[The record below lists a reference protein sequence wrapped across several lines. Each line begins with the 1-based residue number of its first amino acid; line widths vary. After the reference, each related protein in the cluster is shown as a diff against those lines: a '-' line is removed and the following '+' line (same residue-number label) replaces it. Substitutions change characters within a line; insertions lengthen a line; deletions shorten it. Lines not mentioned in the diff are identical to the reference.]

1 MLKVT
6 HAHLQAGVRPPFPLP
21 RGSACC
27 TGIGINSNR
36 MSPQINK
43 PSPPVA
49 AFQNS
54 NEAMT
59 DFRAQ
64 PAHSSPAPSSE
75 VHLVIHRGT
84 CRVLFVYDVGAAI
97 DLAVAEQ
104 SIDAITQRER
114 IRRTRRAPLHF
125 EYETP
130 PVRVPR
136 SMVSIA
142 IGGFSTDEE
151 LQVILYEFGAIAVS
165 YTLQIP
171 GPLESLLP
179 LADRL
184 YENAALLADS
194 RRRTQEVVELIH
206 SAIRKP
212 HLANL
217 VEDYVLYE
225 VNELSGAASPAELRE
240 RAGTL
245 LAQILRAETRPLSQ
259 QEIND
264 ALATEVSYGRN
275 DAVWIDWNAA
285 FLMDTDPDNVLAVLE
300 FANVELLELRFLD
313 DRLDDALEQ
322 SERLTARRRVPA
334 WLPAPTAR
342 AMNRI
347 AEFQMESV
355 LLFEDV
361 NNTLKLL
368 GDQYL
373 ARVYRAAAQRLH
385 LPDWDA
391 IILRKLQTLES
402 IYQRT
407 ADQQMQLRMELL
419 EWIIIVL
426 IAISIVLPFL
436 PWVVGGK

>member
-1 MLKVT
+1 
-6 HAHLQAGVRPPFPLP
+6 
-21 RGSACC
+21 
-27 TGIGINSNR
+27 
-36 MSPQINK
+36 
-43 PSPPVA
+43 
-49 AFQNS
+49 
-54 NEAMT
+54 
-59 DFRAQ
+59 
-64 PAHSSPAPSSE
+64 
-75 VHLVIHRGT
+75 
-84 CRVLFVYDVGAAI
+84 
-97 DLAVAEQ
+97 
-104 SIDAITQRER
+104 
-114 IRRTRRAPLHF
+114 
-125 EYETP
+125 
-130 PVRVPR
+130 
-136 SMVSIA
+136 
-142 IGGFSTDEE
+142 
-151 LQVILYEFGAIAVS
+151 
-165 YTLQIP
+165 
-171 GPLESLLP
+171 
-179 LADRL
+179 
-184 YENAALLADS
+184 
-194 RRRTQEVVELIH
+194 
-206 SAIRKP
+206 
-212 HLANL
+212 
-217 VEDYVLYE
+217 
-225 VNELSGAASPAELRE
+225 
-240 RAGTL
+240 
-245 LAQILRAETRPLSQ
+245 
-259 QEIND
+259 
-264 ALATEVSYGRN
+264 
-275 DAVWIDWNAA
+275 
-285 FLMDTDPDNVLAVLE
+285 MDTDPDNVLAVLE

>member
-1 MLKVT
+1 MLRDSLDPNT
-6 HAHLQAGVRPPFPLP
+6 IP
-21 RGSACC
+21 RARDLRASPSAPES
-27 TGIGINSNR
+27 T
-36 MSPQINK
+36 
-43 PSPPVA
+43 
-49 AFQNS
+49 
-54 NEAMT
+54 
-59 DFRAQ
+59 AQ
-64 PAHSSPAPSSE
+64 TSISPANPAAPS
-75 VHLVIHRGT
+75 LVIQRGV

-97 DLAVAEQ
+97 DLAAAER
-104 SIDAITQRER
+104 SIASITQREQ

-130 PVRVPR
+130 PLRVPR
-136 SMVSIA
+136 TMPSIA
-142 IGGFSTDEE
+142 IAGFSTDEE
-151 LQVILYEFGAIAVS
+151 LQLILYEFGAIAVS
-165 YTLQIP
+165 YSLQIP
-171 GPLESLLP
+171 GPIECLLP

-184 YENAALLADS
+184 YENEALLADS
-194 RRRTQEVVELIH
+194 RRRAEEITRLI
-206 SAIRKP
+206 APAVLKP
-212 HLANL
+212 HIANL

-225 VNELSGAASPAELRE
+225 VTEISGASSPVELRD

-245 LAQILRAETRPLSQ
+245 LAQILRAETRPLSH
-259 QEIND
+259 QEIHD

-285 FLMDTDPDNVLAVLE
+285 FLLDADPDNVLAVLE
-300 FANVELLELRFLD
+300 YANVELLELRFLD

-322 SERLTARRRVPA
+322 AERLTVRRRVPG
-334 WLPAPTAR
+334 WFPVPTVR

-385 LPDWDA
+385 LADWDA

-407 ADQQMQLRMELL
+407 ADRQMQLRMELL
-419 EWIIIVL
+419 EWIIILL

-436 PWVVGGK
+436 PGGMGK